1 VHPPCPLWDRHL
13 KPCPLPFRPILVDSD
28 TGYCQDF
35 TYQKKPKSG
44 NFPISPLENT
54 VFDCSRNAYT
64 LITPDEDEP
73 IGGFIAGYADPGHLI
88 PVSCFSELPHIVVP
102 EIIISLPD
110 EGTVVDRMLIGVMSD
125 THDDIMQTKKAV
137 SRFNREGVERV
148 LHAGDFISPF
158 MIDTLIELAAPLTG
172 VFGNNDGDRPLL
184 ERKSAA
190 FPSMKIAGTFARI
203 DSGGMRIALLH
214 GNDRELLETLA
225 ACGSLDLLVY
235 GHTHL
240 PEVRKDGP
248 LLIVNPGE
256 VYGHL
261 TGRSTVAL
269 VDTVKRSA
277 EIVEI

>member
-1 VHPPCPLWDRHL
+1 MII
-13 KPCPLPFRPILVDSD
+13 RP
-28 TGYCQDF
+28 T
-35 TYQKKPKSG
+35 
-44 NFPISPLENT
+44 
-54 VFDCSRNAYT
+54 
-64 LITPDEDEP
+64 
-73 IGGFIAGYADPGHLI
+73 
-88 PVSCFSELPHIVVP
+88 
-102 EIIISLPD
+102 D
-110 EGTVVDRMLIGVMSD
+110 EGTVVDGMLVGIMSD

-137 SRFNREGVERV
+137 SRFNREGVEQV

-158 MIDTLIELAAPLTG
+158 MIDTLKELAAPLTG

-190 FPSMKIAGTFARI
+190 LLCMKIAGTFARI
-203 DSGGMRIALLH
+203 DTGGMRIALLH
-214 GNDRELLETLA
+214 GNDRELLETLLG
-225 ACGSLDLLVY
+225 CGSLDLLVY
-235 GHTHL
+235 GHTHR
-240 PEVRKDGP
+240 PEVRRDGS